1 MKLLYRLGFYLAG
14 FSIGIILLSVIFRGK
29 KTSCNY
35 SPNDRVM
42 INLSKKSWHSTLV
55 NNTIFDS
62 IAFHKF
68 LDVASVDFNKSD
80 TAKDSCRVY
89 YLDGYWKEQA
99 ISLEVENCEKTVN
112 LLHLN
117 LKSK

>member
-14 FSIGIILLSVIFRGK
+14 FSVGIILLSVIFKGK

-35 SPNDRVM
+35 GPNDRVIM
-42 INLSKKSWHSTLV
+42 NLSKKIWQSTLV
-55 NNTIFDS
+55 NNSTFDS
-62 IAFHKF
+62 ISFDKF
-68 LDVASVDFNKSD
+68 LDMASVDFNKSN
-80 TAKDSCRVY
+80 TTKDSCKVY
-89 YLDGYWKEQA
+89 YLDGYWKEKA

-112 LLHLN
+112 LISLN